1 MYLEFVVYTYGPA
14 GSSNGYDVGE
24 GLEAEIVLGARHAE
38 RAPSM
43 RKHVMRLISAAAR
56 APHAVQRQRFRQRNS
71 PYELG
76 MQRDSPGLIRHAPRR
91 CTPRG

>member
-14 GSSNGYDVGE
+14 GYDVGE

-43 RKHVMRLISAAAR
+43 RKHVI
-56 APHAVQRQRFRQRNS
+56 V
-71 PYELG
+71 
-76 MQRDSPGLIRHAPRR
+76 
-91 CTPRG
+91 

>member
-14 GSSNGYDVGE
+14 GSSIGYDVGE

-43 RKHVMRLISAAAR
+43 RKHVI
-56 APHAVQRQRFRQRNS
+56 V
-71 PYELG
+71 
-76 MQRDSPGLIRHAPRR
+76 
-91 CTPRG
+91 